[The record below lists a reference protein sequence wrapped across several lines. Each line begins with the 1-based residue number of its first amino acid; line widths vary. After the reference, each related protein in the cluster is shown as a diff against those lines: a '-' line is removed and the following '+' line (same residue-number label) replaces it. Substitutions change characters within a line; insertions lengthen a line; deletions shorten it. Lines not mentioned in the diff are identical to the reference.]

1 MNILIVDDDAIVIQS
16 CRRILEAEGHEVR
29 TANSVEQAVIMLEEQ
44 AFDLM
49 VTDIKMPGQDGFAM
63 IREAGKIRP
72 GMPVLV
78 MTGYL
83 MPDTENDIRR
93 LGVVHYIAKP
103 FTPAELI
110 AVIHTIKQKE
120 RL

>member
-1 MNILIVDDDAIVIQS
+1 MNILIVDDDAIVIRS

-29 TANSVEQAVIMLEEQ
+29 TADSVEQAVTKLEEQ
-44 AFDLM
+44 TFDLM

-63 IREAGKIRP
+63 IREAAKIRP

-93 LGVVHYIAKP
+93 FGVVHCIAKP
-103 FTPAELI
+103 FTPAELL
-110 AVIHTIKQKE
+110 AVIHTFT
-120 RL
+120 R

>member
-16 CRRILEAEGHEVR
+16 CRRILEAEGHGVS
-29 TANSVEQAVIMLEEQ
+29 TANSVEKALKHLEEQ
-44 AFDLM
+44 VFDLM
-49 VTDIKMPGQDGFAM
+49 VTDIKMPGRDGFAM

-72 GMPVLV
+72 GLPVLV

-83 MPDTENDIRR
+83 MPDTENDFRR

-110 AVIHTIKQKE
+110 AVVHQ
-120 RL
+120 LNV

>member
-1 MNILIVDDDAIVIQS
+1 MNILIVDDDAIVIRS
-16 CRRILEAEGHEVR
+16 CRRILEAEGHDVR
-29 TANSVEQAVIMLEEQ
+29 TANWVDQAEKQLEEQ

-49 VTDIKMPGQDGFAM
+49 VTDIKMPGRDGFAM
-63 IREAGKIRP
+63 IREAGKIYP

-83 MPDTENDIRR
+83 VPDTENDIRR

-103 FTPAELI
+103 FTPAELL
-110 AVIHTIKQKE
+110 AVIHQLKV
-120 RL
+120 